1 MAAAANGT
9 FTVRIKSMTGGVIE
23 IRDRNMTTQVEVLKS
38 FIAVTYLNRVHPN
51 NVNLMYRTNNVDLG
65 YIELLYGTLGE
76 YGIDFF
82 DPTIELDMLV
92 GPAKQIYDDNSPQVL
107 ATLLSNPEYL
117 VNIPVNTAIVQA
129 VSPELNFRKI
139 YILNHP
145 GDQTGLPCTV
155 KYINVPHMLLNGT
168 LDTFNETVIDPDKP
182 EIRLSMIAD
191 LTSSLLYTYI
201 KEGRVKV
208 KVPVHGGRKKRTR
221 RTRRKLHKKRTHRKR
236 RNHKRMLR

>member
-1 MAAAANGT
+1 MAAAQA

-23 IRDRNMTTQVEVLKS
+23 IPNMYMTSQVEPLKS

-51 NVNLMYRTNNVDLG
+51 NVNLMYVTNRVELN
-65 YIELLYGTLGE
+65 YIELLHGRLGE

-92 GPAKQIYDDNSPQVL
+92 GPAKQTYDDNSPEVL
-107 ATLLSNPEYL
+107 ATLLTNPQYL
-117 VNIPVNTAIVQA
+117 VPIPPNTVPAQA
-129 VSPELNFRKI
+129 VSPELNFRTI

-155 KYINVPHMLLNGT
+155 KYITTPHMLLNGT
-168 LDTFNETVIDPDKP
+168 LDTFNETVIDPYSP
-182 EIRLSMIAD
+182 EIRLSTVEDI
-191 LTSSLLYTYI
+191 TSSLLYPYVI
-201 KEGRVKV
+201 NGRVLV
-208 KVPVHGGRKKRTR
+208 SAPIHGGRKKRTR

-236 RNHKRMLR
+236 RNHKRVSR